1 MAVERL
7 ALSATCSMMAVT
19 KVPVMVID
27 ELEIREGELPLQQ
40 FGELI
45 LDGLCPLAYQHN
57 KLINVPGYTTT
68 YASLDVRCL
77 M

>member
-1 MAVERL
+1 M
-7 ALSATCSMMAVT
+7 T

-27 ELEIREGELPLQQ
+27 ELEIRQRELPLQQ

-57 KLINVPGYTTT
+57 KLINVPGDTTT
-68 YASLDVRCL
+68 FALLDIRGL
-77 M
+77 MLEG